1 MSKVYEP
8 YVVKLAHHLCEAVN
22 QGEGVSP
29 VISEYPALTVKEAYD
44 IQLYN
49 VNAQLAEGKSI
60 VGKKIGL
67 TSKAMQESLGVD
79 EPDYGHLLEDMVITK
94 DQPVIYSDQVLQ
106 PRVEGELA
114 FILKED
120 LVGPNVT
127 VEDVLAATESI
138 VAAIE
143 IVDSRVKDWQITLRD
158 TVADNGSSAF
168 YILGDNHFAP
178 ADLDR
183 IGVKMQLWKNG
194 ELINEGD
201 GSAVLGDPA
210 YCVAW
215 LANKLYEFDITL
227 KKGEVILAGALSA
240 AIPAVI
246 GDEFEVKFTEG
257 LGDVK
262 IKFEE
267 R

>member
-8 YVVKLAHHLCEAVN
+8 YVIKLAHHLNEAVN
-22 QGEGVSP
+22 QHRGVSP
-29 VISEYPALTVKEAYD
+29 VVSEYPALTVKEAYD

-49 VNAQLAEGKSI
+49 INAQLAEGKEI

-79 EPDYGHLLEDMVITK
+79 EPDYGHLLNDMVIS
-94 DQPVIYSDQVLQ
+94 QESPVIYSDQILQ

-127 VEDVLAATESI
+127 VEEVLKATESI

-143 IVDSRVKDWQITLRD
+143 IVDSRVQDWQITLRD
-158 TVADNGSSAF
+158 TVADNGSSAY
-168 YILGDNHFAP
+168 YILGDTHFAP
-178 ADLDR
+178 EELDR
-183 IGVKMQLWKNG
+183 IGVKMELWKNG
-194 ELINEGD
+194 EFVNEGD
-201 GSAVLGDPA
+201 GAAVLGDPA

-215 LANKLYEFDITL
+215 LANKLHQFDITL

-240 AIPAVI
+240 AIPAQI

-257 LGDVK
+257 LGQVK

>member
-1 MSKVYEP
+1 MSKVYKP
-8 YVVKLAHHLCEAVN
+8 DVIKLAHHLCEAIN
-22 QGEGVSP
+22 QHEGVSP
-29 VISEYPALTVKEAYD
+29 VVSEHPALTVEEAYD

-49 VNAQLAEGKSI
+49 INAQLADGKQI

-79 EPDYGHLLEDMVITK
+79 EPDYGHLLDDMVITK
-94 DQPVIYSDQVLQ
+94 DSPILYSDQVLQ

-127 VEDVLAATESI
+127 VEEVLAATESI

-143 IVDSRVKDWQITLRD
+143 IVDSRVKDWNITLRD
-158 TVADNGSSAF
+158 TVADNGSSAY
-168 YILGDNHFAP
+168 YILGDTFISP
-178 ADLDR
+178 SELDR
-183 IGVKMQLWKNG
+183 IGVKMELWKNG
-194 ELINEGD
+194 EFVNAGD

-215 LANKLYEFDITL
+215 LANKLHQFDITL

-240 AIPAVI
+240 AIPASI

-257 LGDVK
+257 LGNVT